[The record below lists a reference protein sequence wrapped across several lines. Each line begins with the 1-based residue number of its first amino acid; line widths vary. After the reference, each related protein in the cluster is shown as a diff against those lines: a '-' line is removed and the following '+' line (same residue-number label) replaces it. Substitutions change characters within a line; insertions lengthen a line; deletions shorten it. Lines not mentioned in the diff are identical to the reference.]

1 MAHLAK
7 ISAALIAATVLVGAV
22 PFGSALAQTAQTACI
37 RGKITAVDGGT
48 LTIETRTGGT
58 ASIDLADDARVMALE
73 KAAVADVTPGRYIGV
88 TAVPQPD
95 GRQRA
100 LAIHIFTE
108 AQRGAGEGHRPWDL
122 TPDSTMTNAAVDTVL
137 AEGTQGE
144 LLKVRYKDGEK
155 IIVVPPD
162 TPVVAYAPGR
172 RDEVKPGAEV
182 IIMGAVLQPDGR
194 WRAPAINVGRGVTPP
209 M

>member
-1 MAHLAK
+1 MAYVTK
-7 ISAALIAATVLVGAV
+7 IFAALAAAIVLSGAV
-22 PFGSALAQTAQTACI
+22 PTGAALAQPAQTARI

-73 KAAVADVTPGRYIGV
+73 KASVADVKPGRYIGV
-88 TAVPQPD
+88 TAVPLPD

-108 AQRGAGEGHRPWDL
+108 AQRGVGEGHRPWDL

-144 LLKVRYKDGEK
+144 LLTVRYKDGEK
-155 IIVVPPD
+155 TIVVPPD

-182 IIMGAVLQPDGR
+182 IVTSATLQPDGR

>member
-7 ISAALIAATVLVGAV
+7 TLTTLAAVMALTGTLLAGAV
-22 PFGSALAQTAQTACI
+22 SAQTAQTARI
-37 RGKITAVDGGT
+37 RGKITAVDGAT
-48 LTIETRTGGT
+48 LTIQTRTGGT
-58 ASIDLADDARVMALE
+58 ASIDLADDVRVMALE

-95 GRQRA
+95 GKQRA

-108 AQRGAGEGHRPWDL
+108 AQRGVGEGHRPWDL

-137 AEGTQGE
+137 AEGTRGE
-144 LLKVRYKDGEK
+144 LLTVRYKDGEK
-155 IIVVPPD
+155 TIVVPPE

-182 IIMGAVLQPDGR
+182 IIIGATLQPDGR